1 MNCGRRML
9 LCALFFFTIAW
20 AGPVEAQ
27 TEQGRVT
34 RIAEIEIDP
43 YQVEPYK
50 AALREEIADS
60 IRLEPGVLT
69 LYAVS
74 IKDHPEQ
81 VRVFEVYANQAA
93 YRAHLQTVQFKKYK
107 AATQGMVRSLKLIEV
122 DPILLSAKR

>member
-81 VRVFEVYANQAA
+81 VRIFEVYASQAT
-93 YRAHLQTVQFKKYK
+93 YQTHLQSPQFKKYK
-107 AATQGMVRSLKLIEV
+107 AATQGMVRSLKLFEAS
-122 DPILLSAKR
+122 PILLGAKK